1 MQQDLI
7 DQLPAVRRYAYSLT
21 GSMADA
27 DDLLQSTVE
36 RVLKK
41 PPPDGVA
48 AAAWMFRICRNVW
61 IDEYRARQTRDK
73 HSQDPIAQAEAVE
86 PESAL
91 EAHMALTEVDE
102 AMNKLSDEQ
111 RELIGLVA
119 VEGLSYKEIAATL
132 AIPIGTVMSRIARA
146 RSALHT
152 YLHAASGNAAK
163 GAI

>member
-41 PPPDGVA
+41 PPPEDVA

-61 IDEYRARQTRDK
+61 IDEHRARQTREK
-73 HSQDPIAQAEAVE
+73 HSQDPVAQSESVE
-86 PESAL
+86 SEGAL
-91 EAHMALTEVDE
+91 DAHMALAEVDQ

-152 YLHAASGNAAK
+152 YLHASSGNAAT
-163 GAI
+163 GAL

>member
-41 PPPDGVA
+41 PPPEGVA
-48 AAAWMFRICRNVW
+48 LSAWLFRVCRNLWV
-61 IDEYRARQTRDK
+61 DEYRARQTREK
-73 HSQDPIAQAEAVE
+73 HAHDPVVHAEGVE
-86 PESAL
+86 PEGAL
-91 EAHMALTEVDE
+91 DAHLALDEVDE
-102 AMNKLSDEQ
+102 AMSKLSDDQ

-132 AIPIGTVMSRIARA
+132 SIPMGTVMSRIARA
-146 RSALHT
+146 RSALHS
-152 YLHAASGNAAK
+152 YLHAGNGSAAK
-163 GAI
+163 GAL